1 MTNYYEETMPL
12 FTNEEEYKK
21 YYFEEKLPIFDK
33 LNTIIK
39 KGQPFQRQA
48 LIKSLL
54 IYEKE
59 PLFKSLINFIINE
72 ISTWDSETVLLLP
85 KALHLLIINTDY
97 ILDNDL
103 FNIIF
108 KHMIISVSTGAE
120 KNRDEYTF
128 YFNKIIE
135 FYSIIDIKN
144 NNKIKAN
151 IFPYTINDEII
162 ELIVSL
168 GKFGQTSSNRKLCCF
183 LSSSLCRIMIKI
195 NGENDNN
202 LNNVNIKRLY
212 KRLSYLFWDG
222 EKIIE
227 AQMVRELLYIIPLFK
242 DIMFTNEDIIQAI
255 KSYINHDMDHIIQ
268 VMAIISVLKN
278 IVYLY
283 SENYIVNILFDKIK
297 EITEDFDYELI
308 YKNIILHTLINEI
321 YNNYLSLNP
330 SYIYQVFKLGIMK
343 NYYNFYK
350 FDIFFIKNF
359 DKYYFLIN
367 YFLDNASYLENKYKI
382 VNNEKD
388 KDNVCTDINNSNNNI
403 SDIECHEYQELI
415 DQIQAQINFEEYF
428 IKIYNELFLYKETHN
443 PNETEFNENIK
454 REKDEELNNE
464 NDNNELLFNNN
475 CNSNNNCN
483 NIKNKLNQDYLIF
496 NNYFFEE
503 NIDII
508 VNNKNTEEEL
518 NNIFYNKEIIKK
530 ILYIYLPNIISCFP
544 NLRSNKILC
553 DKILYIFDKTN
564 IISVLNIYSSSLKYI
579 EENNKTKSPEN
590 SRNKHI
596 LKKHPLYALFLQLF
610 KKNLK
615 LYLQQGKFTNKITNK
630 QELASYEGNIYNKLV
645 LTILINTNMI
655 YQESPNLISNDIH
668 ILISKILKLL
678 MPKFYKYYKNITYNA
693 VVNNNLN
700 NNTLNINNSFNN
712 NKETVKVYYYEKIF
726 DELFNNL
733 IWKVIINNNLGNH
746 VVKEYIEC
754 LPYFILYSKNR
765 WKFYELLVKEIFTA
779 NNFYKRKY
787 SIYFF
792 EQCFKIFSFS
802 FINKNNI
809 LNDLIS
815 LMKDN
820 VNLISTNAIEIIY
833 NYSKKIISYSPK
845 KFQEICGI
853 LNEIY
858 DLNSKAFNDA
868 NEKKNQGMIFDK
880 EKNIIINKIISINNN
895 INIIYTEQELNDE
908 KEKEN
913 ILISNENEILKLSK
927 SINNKN
933 KSKININ
940 NNTSNLIING
950 MNNNTHIEHHKNNTN
965 VLQIPSSTHSVK
977 NNNIFINSNN
987 LANHK
992 YSIGSINNKNPINL
1006 FSLSQKEKNNKITP
1020 WIEKSSSGVFKD
1032 KKGKNSSS
1040 KNNIVINNFNKDNKI
1055 LNNDLNNTHYNNRY
1069 HSTSKNVNFNK
1080 HHLPKLRD
1088 LKINRKDLNCINNN
1102 IKSIDITF
1110 NKLNSKIDDNEEKFF
1125 NNNNINNHNNNN
1137 NNINNINSN
1146 NNFLININNNNN
1158 YIKKDYNI
1166 ELLIDK
1172 KNKKNE
1178 IKLVSYTQNRI
1189 PSAKIKI
1196 MKSYPIQASDIIS
1209 DENPNLCFKNNDN
1222 EKKTSSNIQT
1232 NLRFDYI
1239 LNNINKEDNNI
1250 NMKCFSNKHINIELR
1265 PKSKTMRLKRD
1276 SNISNNGIHRIYI
1289 DAAK

>member
-1 MTNYYEETMPL
+1 
-12 FTNEEEYKK
+12 
-21 YYFEEKLPIFDK
+21 
-33 LNTIIK
+33 
-39 KGQPFQRQA
+39 
-48 LIKSLL
+48 
-54 IYEKE
+54 
-59 PLFKSLINFIINE
+59 
-72 ISTWDSETVLLLP
+72 
-85 KALHLLIINTDY
+85 
-97 ILDNDL
+97 
-103 FNIIF
+103 
-108 KHMIISVSTGAE
+108 
-120 KNRDEYTF
+120 
-128 YFNKIIE
+128 
-135 FYSIIDIKN
+135 
-144 NNKIKAN
+144 
-151 IFPYTINDEII
+151 
-162 ELIVSL
+162 
-168 GKFGQTSSNRKLCCF
+168 
-183 LSSSLCRIMIKI
+183 
-195 NGENDNN
+195 
-202 LNNVNIKRLY
+202 
-212 KRLSYLFWDG
+212 
-222 EKIIE
+222 
-227 AQMVRELLYIIPLFK
+227 
-242 DIMFTNEDIIQAI
+242 
-255 KSYINHDMDHIIQ
+255 
-268 VMAIISVLKN
+268 
-278 IVYLY
+278 
-283 SENYIVNILFDKIK
+283 
-297 EITEDFDYELI
+297 
-308 YKNIILHTLINEI
+308 
-321 YNNYLSLNP
+321 
-330 SYIYQVFKLGIMK
+330 
-343 NYYNFYK
+343 
-350 FDIFFIKNF
+350 
-359 DKYYFLIN
+359 
-367 YFLDNASYLENKYKI
+367 
-382 VNNEKD
+382 
-388 KDNVCTDINNSNNNI
+388 
-403 SDIECHEYQELI
+403 
-415 DQIQAQINFEEYF
+415 
-428 IKIYNELFLYKETHN
+428 
-443 PNETEFNENIK
+443 
-454 REKDEELNNE
+454 
-464 NDNNELLFNNN
+464 
-475 CNSNNNCN
+475 
-483 NIKNKLNQDYLIF
+483 
-496 NNYFFEE
+496 
-503 NIDII
+503 
-508 VNNKNTEEEL
+508 
-518 NNIFYNKEIIKK
+518 
-530 ILYIYLPNIISCFP
+530 
-544 NLRSNKILC
+544 
-553 DKILYIFDKTN
+553 
-564 IISVLNIYSSSLKYI
+564 
-579 EENNKTKSPEN
+579 
-590 SRNKHI
+590 
-596 LKKHPLYALFLQLF
+596 
-610 KKNLK
+610 
-615 LYLQQGKFTNKITNK
+615 
-630 QELASYEGNIYNKLV
+630 
-645 LTILINTNMI
+645 
-655 YQESPNLISNDIH
+655 
-668 ILISKILKLL
+668 
-678 MPKFYKYYKNITYNA
+678 
-693 VVNNNLN
+693 
-700 NNTLNINNSFNN
+700 
-712 NKETVKVYYYEKIF
+712 
-726 DELFNNL
+726 
-733 IWKVIINNNLGNH
+733 
-746 VVKEYIEC
+746 
-754 LPYFILYSKNR
+754 
-765 WKFYELLVKEIFTA
+765 
-779 NNFYKRKY
+779 
-787 SIYFF
+787 
-792 EQCFKIFSFS
+792 
-802 FINKNNI
+802 
-809 LNDLIS
+809 
-815 LMKDN
+815 MKDN

-895 INIIYTEQELNDE
+895 INIIYTEEELNNE

-1088 LKINRKDLNCINNN
+1088 LKINRKDLNYINNN

>member
-97 ILDNDL
+97 TLENDL

-108 KHMIISVSTGAE
+108 KHMIVSVSTGAE
-120 KNRDEYTF
+120 KNRNEYTF

-144 NNKIKAN
+144 NNKIKPN

-168 GKFGQTSSNRKLCCF
+168 GKFGQTSSDRKLCCF

-195 NGENDNN
+195 NGENNNN

-255 KSYINHDMDHIIQ
+255 KSYINHDTDHIIQ

-283 SENYIVNILFDKIK
+283 NENYIVSILFDKIK
-297 EITEDFDYELI
+297 EITEDFDYESI

-367 YFLDNASYLENKYKI
+367 YFLDNASYLENKYKML
-382 VNNEKD
+382 NNEKQ
-388 KDNVCTDINNSNNNI
+388 KENICTDNICTDINNNSNNASN
-403 SDIECHEYQELI
+403 IECHEYQELI
-415 DQIQAQINFEEYF
+415 EQIQSQINFEEYF
-428 IKIYNELFLYKETHN
+428 IKIYNELFISKENQSTYTY
-443 PNETEFNENIK
+443 ETEFNENTK
-454 REKDEELNNE
+454 REKDEELLNNE
-464 NDNNELLFNNN
+464 NENNELLYNNN
-475 CNSNNNCN
+475 CNSNNIN
-483 NIKNKLNQDYLIF
+483 NIKNKINQDYLIF
-496 NNYFFEE
+496 DNYFFEE

-544 NLRSNKILC
+544 NLKANKTLC
-553 DKILYIFDKTN
+553 DKILYIFDKSN
-564 IISVLNIYSSSLKYI
+564 IISVLNIYSTSLKYI
-579 EENNKTKSPEN
+579 EANKNTNTNDKN
-590 SRNKHI
+590 KNKHI
-596 LKKHPLYALFLQLF
+596 LKKHPLYSLFLILF

-615 LYLQQGKFTNKITNK
+615 LFLQQGKYTNKINNNK
-630 QELASYEGNIYNKLV
+630 ELSSYEGNIYNKLV
-645 LTILINTNMI
+645 LTILTNTNMI
-655 YQESPNLISNDIH
+655 YQESPNSINNDIH
-668 ILISKILKLL
+668 ILMAKILKLL
-678 MPKFYKYYKNITYNA
+678 MPKFYKYYKNITYNT

-700 NNTLNINNSFNN
+700 NNTININNSFNN
-712 NKETVKVYYYEKIF
+712 NKETVKIYYYEKIF
-726 DELFNNL
+726 DEIFNNL
-733 IWKVIINNNLGNH
+733 IWKIIINNNLGNH
-746 VVKEYIEC
+746 VAKEYIEC

-765 WKFYELLVKEIFTA
+765 WKYYELLVKEIFRA

-787 SIYFF
+787 SIFFF
-792 EQCFKIFSFS
+792 EQCFKIFSFG
-802 FINKNNI
+802 FICKNNL
-809 LNDLIS
+809 LNDLIL
-815 LMKDN
+815 LMKDK

-833 NYSKKIISYSPK
+833 NYNKKIISYSPK
-845 KFQEICGI
+845 KFQEICAI

-858 DLNSKAFNDA
+858 DLNSKAFND
-868 NEKKNQGMIFDK
+868 NNDNKKQDMIFDK

-895 INIIYTEQELNDE
+895 INSIYSQEELNEE
-908 KEKEN
+908 KEKDN
-913 ILISNENEILKLSK
+913 VLITNENEILKLAK

-933 KSKININ
+933 KSKIYIN
-940 NNTSNLIING
+940 NNNSNLIINN
-950 MNNNTHIEHHKNNTN
+950 MNNNVHIEHHKNGTN
-965 VLQIPSSTHSVK
+965 ILQIPSSTQSAK
-977 NNNIFINSNN
+977 SNNIFINSNN

-992 YSIGSINNKNPINL
+992 YSVGKNPINL
-1006 FSLSQKEKNNKITP
+1006 FSLSQKEKNHKITP
-1020 WIEKSSSGVFKD
+1020 WIEKSSSGVFKE

-1040 KNNIVINNFNKDNKI
+1040 KNNIVINNFNKENKFI
-1055 LNNDLNNTHYNNRY
+1055 NNDLNNTHYNNRY

-1088 LKINRKDLNCINNN
+1088 IKINRKDLNYINNN
-1102 IKSIDITF
+1102 IRSIDITF
-1110 NKLNSKIDDNEEKFF
+1110 NKINSKMDDNEEKYY
-1125 NNNNINNHNNNN
+1125 NNIINHNNNISNNNN
-1137 NNINNINSN
+1137 NNN
-1146 NNFLININNNNN
+1146 NNNHFLININNN
-1158 YIKKDYNI
+1158 YVKKDYNI

-1196 MKSYPIQASDIIS
+1196 MKSYPIREGDITP

-1222 EKKTSSNIQT
+1222 EKKTSSNNQS

-1239 LNNINKEDNNI
+1239 LNNINKEENNI
-1250 NMKCFSNKHINIELR
+1250 NVKCFSNKHINIELR

-1276 SNISNNGIHRIYI
+1276 SNVSNNGIHKIYI
-1289 DAAK
+1289 DAGK